1 MRAII
6 YGLLASCFFS
16 TAFIFNRAME
26 IEGGS
31 WMWSSSLR
39 FFWMVPMLLLIV
51 AVRGRLA
58 TSLQHLKE
66 NFKQYLLWSTVG
78 FGLFYAPLTFASIY
92 SPGWLVA
99 GSWQTTIIAG
109 SLLVPFLGAGTP
121 QAQGSVWSK
130 LPWKELKW
138 SSVIILGVILILWDQ
153 MSSISWTLALA
164 GFIPVV
170 FAAFMYPLGNRK
182 MMQVCQGKVETPER
196 VLNMTLASLPFWAV
210 IAVFGLLDH
219 GLPSSS
225 QVSYAFLVALFSGVI
240 ATLLFFSATNLV
252 HTQPNQL
259 AMVEATQAGEL
270 LFTLLGEMIFLNM
283 GLPSKLALFG
293 VFLIGLGMVVHSM
306 ASIKIQKSAKLQEGS

>member
-1 MRAII
+1 MRAIF

-26 IEGGS
+26 VDGGS

-39 FFWMVPMLLLIV
+39 FFWMVPMLVLIV
-51 AVRGRLA
+51 GVRGKL
-58 TSLQHLKE
+58 TSSWQHLKE
-66 NFKQYLLWSTVG
+66 NFKSYLLWSTVG

-99 GSWQTTIIAG
+99 GSWQMTIIAG
-109 SLLVPFLGAGTP
+109 SLLVPFLGAGTSHTS
-121 QAQGSVWSK
+121 GSVLEK

-138 SSVIILGVILILWDQ
+138 SSVIILGVFLILWDQ
-153 MSSISWTLALA
+153 MSSISWKLALA
-164 GFIPVV
+164 GFIPVL

-196 VLNMTLASLPFWAV
+196 VLNMTLASLPFWSV
-210 IAVFGLLDH
+210 IALCGAVDH

-225 QVSYAFLVALFSGVI
+225 QVSYSFLVALFSGVI

-252 HTQPNQL
+252 HTNPSQL

-270 LFTLLGEMIFLNM
+270 LFTLLGEMIILNT
-283 GLPSKLALFG
+283 GLPSNIALLG
-293 VFLIGLGMVVHSM
+293 VSLIVLGMVVHSL
-306 ASIKIQKSAKLQEGS
+306 ASIRMRQHRPVNG